1 MNPQRFRQIEELYHS
16 AREREP
22 GHRAAFLAEACK
34 DDEDLR
40 REVESLLAVDPSSAC
55 FLDQSVMRQAAGTF
69 ASQQSS
75 SQLRFAPGLELGPYV
90 IEAHLGA
97 GGMGEVY
104 RAKDKRLHRTV
115 ALKVLPQRLADTPGL
130 RQRLEREAK
139 AISSLNHPHICT
151 LYDIGREGD
160 VDYLVMEFLEGD
172 TLARRLERGALPLSE
187 VLELAIQIASAL
199 AAAHAAG
206 IVHRDL
212 KPGNIMLTKSGAKL
226 LDFGLAKVRAAEAVA
241 GAAMSSPA
249 EPITTAGT
257 VVGTAQYMSPEQIQ
271 GHEADARS
279 DLFAFGATLYEMLT
293 GKRAFAGQSQFAVV
307 SAILEKEPEPLRDL
321 KPLTPPALERVVRRC
336 LAKDPENRWQNTSD
350 LASELRWIAE
360 AGGTPVTAAGSEA
373 AAKGRR
379 RELLYAALA
388 AIFLLAA
395 ILSAVSHWRLART
408 PVRAITAA
416 IIPPDNVRF
425 NSAVFGLDLA
435 LSPDGRALAF
445 CATDESG
452 KTMLWVRP
460 LDSLAA
466 RALPGTEGAGHPF
479 WSADSRMLGFFAGG
493 ELKSIDAQGGP
504 AVVVAGSSTDKGG
517 SWNSD
522 GTILFVPDDNKGVYK
537 VAATGGNPLP
547 VIAADPHE
555 SRFFAHPRF
564 LPDGK
569 HFLYVF
575 GSSDPPSGGTCFASL
590 NGTQKR
596 LVIGGNTFAMYAS
609 GFLLYLREG
618 TLMAQAFDPERGRLK
633 DDPPHRVAERVARA
647 GGFIHPSFDVSETG
661 ILIYRTSSDA
671 HEKRLTWFDR
681 TGKNQGVTGEAGDY
695 WDVRL
700 SPDGQRLASNV
711 GVPIA
716 EIWVDDLARAVHTR
730 LTIDPHADHGF
741 PVWSPDGNRIAF
753 AVLGDKVRK
762 GIYQTYS
769 NGGGGQELLLSD
781 SDRLIRPTSWSR
793 DGRFILYSRE
803 AGAAQPEGVDI
814 WILPLSGD
822 RRPRLFIHASGR
834 AYDGQFSPDGRWVA
848 YTSEESGRGE
858 VYVVPFE
865 AGRILNTGPG
875 PASAGGGG
883 RWQVSAGGRS
893 PRWRRDGKEIFY
905 LSPTNQMMAAEVEEK
920 GNSLVVRAAQALFRC
935 TPVPSIPSSSPYDV
949 SPDGKKF
956 VINSYGDDNT
966 PLILLVNWTANL
978 K

>member
-1 MNPQRFRQIEELYHS
+1 MTPERLGQIEELYHS

-22 GHRAAFLAEACK
+22 GQRKAFLAGACNG
-34 DDEDLR
+34 DEDLR
-40 REVESLLAVDPSSAC
+40 REVESLLAADPSSTC
-55 FLDQSVMRQAAGTF
+55 FLDEPVMRQAAGILD
-69 ASQQSS
+69 SQQSRS
-75 SQLRFAPGLELGPYV
+75 EYRFAPGLELGPYV
-90 IEAHLGA
+90 IEARLGA

-115 ALKVLPQRLADTPGL
+115 ALKVLPQRLAHTPGL

-139 AISSLNHPHICT
+139 AISSLNHPGICT
-151 LYDIGREGD
+151 LYDIGREGE

-172 TLARRLERGALPLSE
+172 TLAQRLKRGALPLSE
-187 VLELAIQIASAL
+187 VLELAVQIASAL

-257 VVGTAQYMSPEQIQ
+257 VVGTVQYMSPEQIQ

-293 GKRAFAGQSQFAVV
+293 GKRAFAGKSQLAVV
-307 SAILEKEPEPLRDL
+307 NAILEKDPEPLRDL
-321 KPLTPPALERVVRRC
+321 QPLTPPALERVVKRC
-336 LAKDPENRWQNTSD
+336 LAKDPEDRWQGTSD

-373 AAKGRR
+373 VAKGRR
-379 RELLYAALA
+379 RELLYEVLA
-388 AIFLLAA
+388 VIFLLAA
-395 ILSAVSHWRLART
+395 IISAVSYWRLARA
-408 PVRAITAA
+408 PARAITAE
-416 IIPPDNVRF
+416 ITPPGKVRF
-425 NSAVFGLDLA
+425 NSSVVGGEPA

-445 CATDESG
+445 SAADESG
-452 KTMLWVRP
+452 KTMLWVRS

-466 RALPGTEGAGHPF
+466 RALPGTEGAADPF
-479 WSADSRMLGFFAGG
+479 WSADSRTLGFFAGG
-493 ELKSIDAQGGP
+493 KLKSIEAPGGP
-504 AVVVAGSSTDKGG
+504 AVVVADSGLNEAGG
-517 SWNSD
+517 SWNRD
-522 GTILFVPDDNKGVYK
+522 GTILFVPDATKGVYK
-537 VAATGGNPLP
+537 VTGAGGNPLP
-547 VIAADPHE
+547 VIAGDPN
-555 SRFFAHPRF
+555 RFFAQPRF

-569 HFLYVF
+569 HFLFVSS
-575 GSSDPPSGGTCFASL
+575 GSDPASRGTYFASL
-590 NGTQKR
+590 DGREKR
-596 LVIGGNTFAMYAS
+596 LVVGGNTFAIYAS

-618 TLMAQAFDPERGRLK
+618 TLMAQAFDPERGQLK
-633 DDPPHRVAERVARA
+633 GDQPHRVADRVGRA
-647 GGFIHPSFDVSETG
+647 GDFIHNTFDASENG
-661 ILIYRTSSDA
+661 ILIYRTNSEA
-671 HEKRLTWFDR
+671 NEKRLTWFDR
-681 TGKNQGVTGEAGDY
+681 TGKNQGATGEVRDY

-700 SPDGQRLASNV
+700 SPDGQKLASTAGNLNS
-711 GVPIA
+711 
-716 EIWVDDLARAVHTR
+716 EIWVDDLARAVRMR
-730 LTIDPHADHGF
+730 LTIEPNADHGV
-741 PVWSPDGNRIAF
+741 PVWSPGGNRIAF
-753 AVLGDKVRK
+753 AVLGGKIRG
-762 GIYQTYS
+762 GIYQKNS
-769 NGGGGQELLLSD
+769 NGAGGEELLLAD
-781 SDRLIRPTSWSR
+781 SDRRIWPTSWSR

-803 AGAAQPEGVDI
+803 AARQEDFDI
-814 WILPLSGD
+814 WVLPMAGD
-822 RRPRLFIHASGR
+822 RRPRPFVQAPGR

-865 AGRILNTGPG
+865 ASRILNTGPV
-875 PASAGGGG
+875 PASAGGDG
-883 RWQVSAGGRS
+883 RWEVSASGGRS

-905 LSPTNQMMAAEVEEK
+905 LSPANQMMAAEVEEK
-920 GNSLVVRAAQALFRC
+920 GNSMVVRAAQALFRC
-935 TPVPSIPSSSPYDV
+935 IPVPSQPWSAPYDV

-956 VINSYGDDNT
+956 VINSFSDDNT